1 MNTPAE
7 TTTFTYGNSAWE
19 DELTSVNGT
28 SLTYDANGNVL
39 TYGNMEFEW
48 TNGRVLSEITVNP
61 TDPNG
66 TADIYSYTY
75 DESGIRTSKTVNGV
89 ATYFT
94 TKDGIILSQTD
105 GTNTMYFQYDNSG
118 NPTGFIYNGNQYFYL
133 TNQMGDI
140 FAITNAAGTVI
151 ANYTYGAWG
160 ELLSTT
166 PATANDATQLAI
178 ANANPLRYRGYYYD
192 SETKN
197 YYIQSRFYSPKFARF
212 LSPDDSEVLL
222 FTSATFAGFSL
233 FSYCGNDPINY
244 YDAWGLARAK
254 VTYKKSIR
262 QIGKEY
268 RKFTIPKKI
277 KVSDIRNRAR
287 LASFASDI
295 AFVAAHY
302 IPDLYISATANA
314 VIFIISKI
322 AQIIDL
328 TLSNSQ
334 KIGKSIIVYINF
346 RVTIRTYLV
355 TTKKYEGKK
364 LKLTTK
370 KTYRTY
376 VTLVTGGVIK
386 LSNLLFILFWIVSIV
401 VGVLLIITKKK
412 QYLVAYIIASAILYV
427 VNISSSIQLK
437 RHGVHIKKVIFGLIP
452 IVVLILFLWF
462 GTTNIPEPTTGSV
475 RFDYTDNT
483 VQVLQEDLKQLYK
496 NMNHRVLRWD
506 NSSCGFGED
515 VSMTLIDENGQEHHF
530 WFACDTCPI
539 VYYKEQNRYFNLS
552 NKEDAE
558 IKEILS
564 TYGFYFPCI

>member
-1 MNTPAE
+1 
-7 TTTFTYGNSAWE
+7 
-19 DELTSVNGT
+19 
-28 SLTYDANGNVL
+28 
-39 TYGNMEFEW
+39 
-48 TNGRVLSEITVNP
+48 
-61 TDPNG
+61 
-66 TADIYSYTY
+66 
-75 DESGIRTSKTVNGV
+75 
-89 ATYFT
+89 
-94 TKDGIILSQTD
+94 
-105 GTNTMYFQYDNSG
+105 
-118 NPTGFIYNGNQYFYL
+118 
-133 TNQMGDI
+133 MGDI

-212 LSPDDSEVLL
+212 LSSFYSEVLL

-427 VNISSSIQLK
+427 IKSVNISSSIQLK

>member
-1 MNTPAE
+1 M
-7 TTTFTYGNSAWE
+7 WQ

-48 TNGRVLSEITVNP
+48 TNGRTLSQITVNP
-61 TDPNG
+61 EDENG
-66 TADIYSYTY
+66 TADVYSYTY
-75 DESGIRTSKTVNGV
+75 DESGIRSSKTVNGET
-89 ATYFT
+89 TYFT
-94 TKDGIILSQTD
+94 TKDGVILSQTD

-334 KIGKSIIVYINF
+334 KNGKSIIVYINF

-427 VNISSSIQLK
+427 ILWSISS
-437 RHGVHIKKVIFGLIP
+437 
-452 IVVLILFLWF
+452 
-462 GTTNIPEPTTGSV
+462 
-475 RFDYTDNT
+475 
-483 VQVLQEDLKQLYK
+483 
-496 NMNHRVLRWD
+496 
-506 NSSCGFGED
+506 
-515 VSMTLIDENGQEHHF
+515 
-530 WFACDTCPI
+530 
-539 VYYKEQNRYFNLS
+539 
-552 NKEDAE
+552 
-558 IKEILS
+558 
-564 TYGFYFPCI
+564 

>member
-1 MNTPAE
+1 M
-7 TTTFTYGNSAWE
+7 
-19 DELTSVNGT
+19 
-28 SLTYDANGNVL
+28 
-39 TYGNMEFEW
+39 
-48 TNGRVLSEITVNP
+48 
-61 TDPNG
+61 
-66 TADIYSYTY
+66 
-75 DESGIRTSKTVNGV
+75 
-89 ATYFT
+89 
-94 TKDGIILSQTD
+94 
-105 GTNTMYFQYDNSG
+105 
-118 NPTGFIYNGNQYFYL
+118 
-133 TNQMGDI
+133 
-140 FAITNAAGTVI
+140 
-151 ANYTYGAWG
+151 
-160 ELLSTT
+160 
-166 PATANDATQLAI
+166 
-178 ANANPLRYRGYYYD
+178 
-192 SETKN
+192 
-197 YYIQSRFYSPKFARF
+197 
-212 LSPDDSEVLL
+212 LL

-376 VTLVTGGVIK
+376 VTLVTGGGYK
-386 LSNLLFILFWIVSIV
+386 IV
-401 VGVLLIITKKK
+401 
-412 QYLVAYIIASAILYV
+412 
-427 VNISSSIQLK
+427 
-437 RHGVHIKKVIFGLIP
+437 
-452 IVVLILFLWF
+452 
-462 GTTNIPEPTTGSV
+462 
-475 RFDYTDNT
+475 
-483 VQVLQEDLKQLYK
+483 
-496 NMNHRVLRWD
+496 
-506 NSSCGFGED
+506 
-515 VSMTLIDENGQEHHF
+515 
-530 WFACDTCPI
+530 
-539 VYYKEQNRYFNLS
+539 
-552 NKEDAE
+552 
-558 IKEILS
+558 
-564 TYGFYFPCI
+564 